1 MIDHKTVSKRRLNS
15 KHALAGQGDSERS
28 RMADA
33 SPEGLVRAVRK
44 SLAITQ
50 RQLGSRVGISR
61 QSVQDM
67 ERAEVERRITLGSL
81 DRLAGAMGFRVVLSL
96 VPEKE
101 SGRNLRVP
109 VHRPGVAPLLNSPVA
124 SYASKPAKP
133 RIPLGKLAELC
144 RKYHVRKLSLFGSAA
159 RNELKPGSD
168 VDLLVEF
175 EPEAGVTLL
184 DLPALQEELSPL
196 FEHRRIDLVTREV
209 LENPYRRQT
218 ILPDM
223 KTLYAA

>member
-1 MIDHKTVSKRRLNS
+1 
-15 KHALAGQGDSERS
+15 
-28 RMADA
+28 
-33 SPEGLVRAVRK
+33 
-44 SLAITQ
+44 
-50 RQLGSRVGISR
+50 
-61 QSVQDM
+61 M

-81 DRLAGAMGFRVVLSL
+81 DRLAGAMGFRVVVSL

-109 VHRPGVAPLLNSPVA
+109 VRRPGVAPLLNSPVA
-124 SYASKPAKP
+124 AYASKPAKP

-184 DLPALQEELSPL
+184 DLPAMQDELSPL
-196 FEHRRIDLVTREV
+196 FEHRRIDLVTPEV
-209 LENPYRRQT
+209 LENPYRRQS

>member
-1 MIDHKTVSKRRLNS
+1 MVDQKRTFRRKLKSKSASLGR
-15 KHALAGQGDSERS
+15 
-28 RMADA
+28 ADPSLLPIA
-33 SPEGLVRAVRK
+33 EAPPEGLVRAARE

-50 RQLGSRVGISR
+50 RELGSRVGISR

-81 DRLAGAMGFRVVLSL
+81 DRLAGAMGFRVVVSI
-96 VPEKE
+96 VPMKQD
-101 SGRNLRVP
+101 GRNLRVP
-109 VHRPGVAPLLNSPVA
+109 VRSPVAAPLLNRPVA
-124 SYASKPAKP
+124 AHESKPAKP
-133 RIPLGKLAELC
+133 RIPLGRLAELC
-144 RKYHVRKLSLFGSAA
+144 RKYHVRRLSLFGSAA
-159 RNELKPGSD
+159 RSELKPGSD

-175 EPEAGVTLL
+175 EPESGVTLL

-196 FEHRRIDLVTREV
+196 FEHRRIDLVTPEV